1 MSVSNVAIVGTGF
14 MGPAHAEG
22 LRRLGINVAGIL
34 GSSVEKSRR
43 AAEDLGIPKAYGD
56 LAELLADGE
65 IEAVHITSPNRHHF
79 EQASQTLQAGKHV
92 HCEKPLAMTSAE
104 SGALVKLAS
113 ESGLAAGVN
122 YNMRFY
128 PLNWE
133 VRSMI
138 QGGALGRI
146 HSITG
151 SYVQDWL
158 LYPTDYNWR
167 VLSGEGGKLRA
178 VADIGTH
185 WLDLVQFITGLS
197 VTAVQADLKT
207 VHTTRQR
214 PLGEVETFSAKVQAP
229 DATES
234 IDIETEDSGA
244 ALLRFSNGAHG
255 SLWVSQVTAGR
266 KNCLRYEIAG
276 SEASVAWNSEQPN
289 ELWIGHRNQ
298 ANQLLLRDPGL
309 VSDAALAHIGYPG
322 GHNEGYDDSFKH
334 SFKSFYDYI
343 TAGDFSAPEPFPTF
357 AEGHKEI
364 VLCEAILQS
373 HEQVRWVEIIDTTVE
388 G

>member
-1 MSVSNVAIVGTGF
+1 MAEFNVAIVGTGF
-14 MGPAHAEG
+14 MGPAHTEA

-34 GSSVEKSRR
+34 GSSAEKSRR
-43 AAEDLGIPKAYGD
+43 AATDLGIPKAYD
-56 LAELLADGE
+56 DFAELLADTE
-65 IEAVHITSPNRHHF
+65 IETVHITSPNRHHF
-79 EQASQTLQAGKHV
+79 AQASQALQAGKHV

-138 QGGALGRI
+138 QSGALGRI

-197 VTAVQADLKT
+197 VSAVQADLKT
-207 VHTTRQR
+207 VHTTRHR
-214 PLGEVETFSAKVQAP
+214 PIGEVETFSAKVQAP
-229 DATES
+229 EATES
-234 IDIETEDSGA
+234 IAIETEDSGA
-244 ALLRFSNGAHG
+244 ALLRFNGGAHG
-255 SLWVSQVTAGR
+255 SLWVSQITAGR

-276 SEASVAWNSEQPN
+276 SEATVAWNSEQPN

-298 ANQLLLRDPGL
+298 ANQQLLRDPGL
-309 VSDAALAHIGYPG
+309 VSEAARAHISYPG

-334 SFKSFYDYI
+334 AFKSFYDYI
-343 TAGDFSAPEPFPTF
+343 ATGDFSAPEPFPTF
-357 AEGHKEI
+357 ADGHKEI
-364 VLCEAILQS
+364 LLCEAILES
-373 HEQVRWVEIIDTTVE
+373 HDGGRWVEISEVK
-388 G
+388 

>member
-14 MGPAHAEG
+14 MGPAHTEG

-34 GSSVEKSRR
+34 GSSAEKSQR
-43 AAEDLGIPKAYGD
+43 AAADLGIPRAYSD
-56 LAELLADGE
+56 FADLLADGE
-65 IEAVHITSPNRHHF
+65 IESVHITSPNRHHF
-79 EQASQTLQAGKHV
+79 EQTSQTLQAGKHV

-104 SGALVKLAS
+104 SGALVQLAS

-138 QGGALGRI
+138 QSGTLGQI

-167 VLSGEGGKLRA
+167 VLSSEGGKLRA

-207 VHTTRQR
+207 VYTTRQR
-214 PLGEVETFSAKVQAP
+214 PTGEVETFSAKVQAP

-255 SLWVSQVTAGR
+255 SLWVSQITAGR

-298 ANQLLLRDPGL
+298 PNQLLLRDPGL
-309 VSDAALAHIGYPG
+309 VSEAALAHIGYPG

-343 TAGDFSAPEPFPTF
+343 AAGDLNAPQPFPTF
-357 AEGHKEI
+357 ADGHKEI
-364 VLCEAILQS
+364 LLCEAILQS
-373 HEQVRWVEIIDTTVE
+373 HEQERWVEIDE
-388 G
+388 

>member
-1 MSVSNVAIVGTGF
+1 MTVSNVAIVGTGF
-14 MGPAHAEG
+14 MGPAHTEG

-34 GSSVEKSRR
+34 GSSAEKSRR
-43 AAEDLGIPKAYGD
+43 AAGELNIPKAYSD
-56 LAELLADGE
+56 FSELLADSE
-65 IEAVHITSPNRHHF
+65 IEAVHITSPNRHHY
-79 EQASQTLQAGKHV
+79 EQASQALQAGKHV

-104 SGALVKLAS
+104 SGALVELAS
-113 ESGLAAGVN
+113 GSGLAAGVN

-133 VRSMI
+133 VRAMI
-138 QGGALGRI
+138 QSGTLGEI

-167 VLSGEGGKLRA
+167 VLSAEGGKLRA

-197 VTAVQADLKT
+197 VTALQADLKT
-207 VHTTRQR
+207 VYTTRHR
-214 PLGEVETFSAKVQAP
+214 PTAEVETFSAKVQAP
-229 DATES
+229 DSTES
-234 IDIETEDSGA
+234 IEIETEDSGA

-255 SLWVSQVTAGR
+255 SLWVSQITAGR

-289 ELWIGHRNQ
+289 ELWIGRRNQ
-298 ANQLLLRDPGL
+298 ANRLLLRDPGL
-309 VSDAALAHIGYPG
+309 VSEDALAHIAYPG

-343 TAGDFSAPEPFPTF
+343 AAGDFNAPEPFPTF
-357 AEGHKEI
+357 ADGHKEI
-364 VLCEAILQS
+364 ILCEAILQS
-373 HEQVRWVEIIDTTVE
+373 HEHERWQEISE
-388 G
+388 Q

>member
-1 MSVSNVAIVGTGF
+1 MSVSNVAIIGTGF
-14 MGPAHAEG
+14 MGPAHTEG

-34 GSSVEKSRR
+34 GSSSEKSQR
-43 AAEDLGIPKAYGD
+43 AAADLGIPSAYSNFS
-56 LAELLADGE
+56 ELLADSE
-65 IEAVHITSPNRHHF
+65 IDAVHITSPNRHHF
-79 EQASQTLQAGKHV
+79 EQASQALQAGKHV

-138 QGGALGRI
+138 RSGTLGSI

-185 WLDLVQFITGLS
+185 WLDLVQFITGQS

-214 PLGEVETFSAKVQAP
+214 PIGEVETFSAKVQAP

-244 ALLRFSNGAHG
+244 ALLRFSDGAHG
-255 SLWVSQVTAGR
+255 SLWVSQITAGR

-309 VSDAALAHIGYPG
+309 VSAEALAHIGYPG

-343 TAGDFSAPEPFPTF
+343 AAGDLNAPEPFPTF
-357 AEGHKEI
+357 ADGHKEI
-364 VLCEAILQS
+364 ILCEAILQS
-373 HEQVRWVEIIDTTVE
+373 HEQERWVEISDQM
-388 G
+388 

>member
-1 MSVSNVAIVGTGF
+1 MRVFNIAIVGTGF
-14 MGPAHAEG
+14 MGPAHTEG
-22 LRRLGINVAGIL
+22 LRRLGMNVAGIL
-34 GSSVEKSRR
+34 GSSAEKSRR
-43 AAEDLGIPKAYGD
+43 AAAELGISKAYGD
-56 LAELLADGE
+56 FSELLADGD
-65 IEAVHITSPNRHHF
+65 IDAVHITSPNRHHF
-79 EQASQTLQAGKHV
+79 AQASQALRAGKHV
-92 HCEKPLAMTSAE
+92 HCEKPLAMTSTE
-104 SGALVKLAS
+104 SSALVELAR

-138 QGGALGRI
+138 RGGALGRI

-158 LYPTDYNWR
+158 LFPTDYNWR

-197 VTAVQADLKT
+197 VNAVQADLKT

-214 PLGEVETFSAKVQAP
+214 PIGEVETFSAKVQAAE
-229 DATES
+229 ATES
-234 IDIETEDSGA
+234 IAIETEDSGA
-244 ALLRFSNGAHG
+244 ALLRFTGGAHG
-255 SLWVSQVTAGR
+255 SLWVSQMTAGR

-276 SEASVAWNSEQPN
+276 SEATVAWNSEQPN

-298 ANQLLLRDPGL
+298 ANQQLIRDPGL
-309 VSDAALAHIGYPG
+309 VSESARAHISYPG
-322 GHNEGYDDSFKH
+322 GHNEGYDDSFKQ

-343 TAGDFSAPEPFPTF
+343 GAGDFSAPQPFPTF
-357 AEGHKEI
+357 ADGHKEI
-364 VLCEAILQS
+364 VLCEAIQES
-373 HEQVRWVEIIDTTVE
+373 HERERWVDISDLQ
-388 G
+388 

>member
-14 MGPAHAEG
+14 MGPAHTEG

-34 GSSVEKSRR
+34 GSSAEKSQR
-43 AAEDLGIPKAYGD
+43 AAADLGIPRAYSD
-56 LAELLADGE
+56 FADLLADGE
-65 IEAVHITSPNRHHF
+65 IESVHITSPNRHHF
-79 EQASQTLQAGKHV
+79 EQTSQTLQAGKHV

-104 SGALVKLAS
+104 SGALVQLAS

-138 QGGALGRI
+138 QSGTLGQI

-167 VLSGEGGKLRA
+167 VLSSEGGKLRA

-207 VHTTRQR
+207 VYTTRQR
-214 PLGEVETFSAKVQAP
+214 PTGEVETFSAKVQAP
-229 DATES
+229 DATGS

-255 SLWVSQVTAGR
+255 SLWVSQITAGR

-298 ANQLLLRDPGL
+298 PNQLLLRDPGL
-309 VSDAALAHIGYPG
+309 VSEAALAHIGYPG

-343 TAGDFSAPEPFPTF
+343 AAGDLNAPQPFPTF
-357 AEGHKEI
+357 ADGHKEI
-364 VLCEAILQS
+364 LLCEAILQS
-373 HEQVRWVEIIDTTVE
+373 HEQERWVEINSD
-388 G
+388 

>member
-14 MGPAHAEG
+14 MGPAHTES

-34 GSSVEKSRR
+34 GSSAEKSQR
-43 AAEDLGIPKAYGD
+43 AAADLGIPRAYSD
-56 LAELLADGE
+56 FADLLADGE
-65 IEAVHITSPNRHHF
+65 IESVHITSPNRHHF
-79 EQASQTLQAGKHV
+79 EQTSQTLQAGKHV

-104 SGALVKLAS
+104 SGALVQLAS

-138 QGGALGRI
+138 QRGTLGQI

-167 VLSGEGGKLRA
+167 VLSSEGGKLRA

-197 VTAVQADLKT
+197 VTAVHADLKT
-207 VHTTRQR
+207 VYTTRQR
-214 PLGEVETFSAKVQAP
+214 PTGEVETFSAKVQAP

-255 SLWVSQVTAGR
+255 SLWVSQITAGR

-298 ANQLLLRDPGL
+298 PNQLLLRDPGL
-309 VSDAALAHIGYPG
+309 VSEAALAHIGYPG

-343 TAGDFSAPEPFPTF
+343 AAGDLNAPQPFPTF
-357 AEGHKEI
+357 ADGHKEI
-364 VLCEAILQS
+364 ILCEAILQS
-373 HEQVRWVEIIDTTVE
+373 HEQERWVEIKSD
-388 G
+388 